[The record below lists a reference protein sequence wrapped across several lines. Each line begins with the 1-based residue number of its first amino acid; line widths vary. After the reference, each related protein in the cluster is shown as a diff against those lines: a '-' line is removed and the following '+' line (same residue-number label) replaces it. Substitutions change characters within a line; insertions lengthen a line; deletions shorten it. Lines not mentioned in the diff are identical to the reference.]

1 MKDQAIKT
9 KSTAAKVARS
19 IKKDVEDAIN
29 FLEGYNIE
37 LIGEDYNYQVA
48 ITSSTYSTM
57 LTNVVLK
64 YLFQI
69 ADVYMFQYEKVDYG
83 VLLRDNKPAFVY
95 SIGWNIK

>member
-1 MKDQAIKT
+1 MKYQAIKT

-37 LIGEDYNYQVA
+37 LIGEDYHYEVA

-57 LTNVVLK
+57 LTSVVLK
-64 YLFQI
+64 YLLQI
-69 ADVYMFQYEKVDYG
+69 ADIYMFQYEKVDFG
-83 VLLRDNKPAFVY
+83 IFHRDNKPAFVY

>member
-19 IKKDVEDAIN
+19 IKKDVENAIN
-29 FLEGYNIE
+29 FLAGYNIE
-37 LIGEDYNYQVA
+37 LIGDKYNYEVVV
-48 ITSSTYSTM
+48 TSSTYSTM

-69 ADVYMFQYEKVDYG
+69 AEIYMFQYEKMDYG
-83 VLLRDNKPAFVY
+83 VLLRDNKPAFVF
-95 SIGWNIK
+95 SISWNIK

>member
-9 KSTAAKVARS
+9 KSTAAKVARR

-37 LIGEDYNYQVA
+37 LIGEDYHYEVA
-48 ITSSTYSTM
+48 ITSSTYSVM

-69 ADVYMFQYEKVDYG
+69 ADIYMFQYEKVDYG
-83 VLLRDNKPAFVY
+83 VYLRDDKPAFVY
-95 SIGWNIK
+95 SVSWNIK

>member
-19 IKKDVEDAIN
+19 IKKDVEAAIS
-29 FLEGYNIE
+29 FLDGYNIE
-37 LIGEDYNYQVA
+37 MIGGKYNYEVVVY
-48 ITSSTYSTM
+48 SSKYSTM

-69 ADVYMFQYEKVDYG
+69 ADIYMFQYEKVDYG
-83 VLLRDNKPAFVY
+83 VLLRDDKPAFVY